1 MIDFCST
8 LDGES
13 NWEFHVMDHF
23 AIFHILLPI
32 KSKQLKEPVVRLK
45 ERVFDL

>member
-8 LDGES
+8 PDGES
-13 NWEFHVMDHF
+13 NWVFHVMDHF
-23 AIFHILLPI
+23 TIFHILLPM
-32 KSKQLKEPVVRLK
+32 KSKQLKEAVLSLK